1 MNWTV
6 EVTAVS
12 IGATFAV
19 VVVFARGLLGIA
31 QVGTAR
37 ARDDGTHVLGPTHA
51 GACFPVCASAV
62 TYGIHPILPQ
72 FH

>member
-1 MNWTV
+1 M
-6 EVTAVS
+6 S

-19 VVVFARGLLGIA
+19 AVVFARGLLGIA

-37 ARDDGTHVLGPTHA
+37 ARGDGTHVLGPTRA
-51 GACFPVCASAV
+51 GTCFPACSSVV